1 MRKTVYGSLQPGEFL
16 KMHPFVVLVDG
27 AEVAYFSNRLAV
39 RGTVFHH
46 VKLGR
51 VNVAVNDGRTTY
63 TSGEVAQWV
72 S

>member
-1 MRKTVYGSLQPGEFL
+1 M
-16 KMHPFVVLVDG
+16 
-27 AEVAYFSNRLAV
+27 AYFSNRLAV